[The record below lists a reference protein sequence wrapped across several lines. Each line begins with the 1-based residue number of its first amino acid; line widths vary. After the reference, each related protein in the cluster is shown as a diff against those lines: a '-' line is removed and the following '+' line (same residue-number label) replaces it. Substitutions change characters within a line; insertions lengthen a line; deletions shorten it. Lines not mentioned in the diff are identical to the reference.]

1 MSSPAPLI
9 TRGMGAESRMVTQ
22 GFGGIV
28 SQVIEAVTAVAQKAV
43 IRGKGALE
51 KIPEILYVVKATLV
65 EINGE
70 ELVRPLT
77 GTRRKIVIEDEK
89 EPNINAQLKTEE
101 VKRALKEILIR
112 VKPLVSSRILDGK
125 KRE

>member
-1 MSSPAPLI
+1 
-9 TRGMGAESRMVTQ
+9 MGAESRMVTQ
-22 GFGGIV
+22 GYGGIV
-28 SQVIEAVTAVAQKAV
+28 AQVVAAVTQVAQKAV

-51 KIPEILYVVKATLV
+51 KIPEILYVVRASLIS
-65 EINGE
+65 INGE

-77 GTRRKIVIEDEK
+77 GTRRKIVNPNEAD
-89 EPNINAQLKTEE
+89 PNINAQLKDEE

-112 VKPLVSSRILDGK
+112 VKPLVNSRILDGK

>member
-1 MSSPAPLI
+1 MPSAAPLI
-9 TRGMGAESRMVTQ
+9 TRGMGAESRMVSQ

-28 SQVIEAVTAVAQKAV
+28 KQIADAVTAVAKRAV

-51 KIPEILYVVKATLV
+51 KIPEILYVVKASLI

-70 ELVRPLT
+70 ELMNPLS
-77 GTRRKIVIEDEK
+77 GTRRKIVSANEQ
-89 EPNINAQLKTEE
+89 EPTIDAHLKPEE
-101 VKRALKEILIR
+101 VKRALKEILIK